1 MIILILL
8 WSVNLSGNM
17 NHSYIDAKS
26 KEVSSPFLQ
35 TAREDNELCH
45 DPKCTEVH
53 KSQNEGHF
61 QCFHL

>member
-1 MIILILL
+1 
-8 WSVNLSGNM
+8 M

-26 KEVSSPFLQ
+26 KEVPSPFPQ
-35 TAREDNELCH
+35 TAGEDNELCH

-61 QCFHL
+61 QCFSPLVEN